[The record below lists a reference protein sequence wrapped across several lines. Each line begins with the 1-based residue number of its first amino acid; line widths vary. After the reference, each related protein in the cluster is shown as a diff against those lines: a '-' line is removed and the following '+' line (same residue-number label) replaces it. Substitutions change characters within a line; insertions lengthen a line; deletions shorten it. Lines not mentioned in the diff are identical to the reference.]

1 MAPTFHNAP
10 GESEEL
16 RGEHRLDEAA
26 GERGALALLMLE
38 QAEGGALV
46 GLDVTGRITLWSP
59 GAEQLTGHSRADLL
73 GKPFAAL
80 YRPEERE
87 EAVRALHQAEQQG
100 RSEREGWRLR
110 RDGTAFR
117 AREVLTALHRPGG
130 GLAGFAYSLHL
141 AEELEGQF
149 ELLRHLGERILES
162 VDDGIYGLDIEGRTT
177 FANPAAVRML
187 GWPLEEFIGRPK
199 HALIHHSHPDGTP
212 LPESEC
218 HILAALRD
226 GQTHHV
232 VDEVFWRRDGS
243 SFPVEYRSSPVR
255 EGGRIIGAV
264 VTFSDITERLRAD
277 AHERQLLR
285 EQVARAKAEEAERRV
300 RGLLES
306 ISDAFVAL
314 DRAWRY
320 TYVNRHAEELSHR
333 SREEMLGRTPGEVF
347 PCFKG
352 SRTEQA
358 YREAFTEQR
367 AVHIEEKQES
377 RDTWIEIHVYPS
389 EEGLAVYFRDI
400 TERKRTEARLRLF
413 ESMVLHT
420 KDGVVILE
428 PELREGH
435 KTRRITYSNPAF
447 SRMTGYAPEELLLT
461 ETLRMIGPETDPAE
475 IQRMRDALRRQVPFQ
490 GELLTYRKDGSTFW
504 TESTLVPVKD
514 EEGQLSH
521 WVSVVREVT
530 ERKRSEESMLRL
542 AREEAARTEAEAA
555 RARIEAI
562 LESITDAFFALDRE
576 QRFTFVNRR
585 AAEVMQ
591 RPREQLLGRRLEEV
605 IPEDGASGLVRGV
618 RRVLA
623 GHGASECELYLTSLN
638 AWFEC
643 HSSPSAE
650 GASVYLREVTARK
663 HAEEARRRLA
673 SIIEST
679 PDFVGSTDAQGH
691 GLYLNRAGRH
701 MLGMTEEQDASDWS
715 IASAQPIWAAR
726 RLLVEGVPTALHE
739 GVWTGE
745 TALFTPDGR
754 ELPVSQV
761 LLAHH
766 DEAGRLEMLSTII
779 RDISDRKRIEEAQQF
794 LSESSRVLVAALEYE
809 ATLWSLAR
817 LVVPRLADSCMVG
830 MVVGDEVQVVAIAHR
845 DPAMEPRMEQLG
857 SLPLSKESVV
867 GVHSVLR
874 TGEPELIPEVTEAWL
889 RAASRDEEAFSIV
902 RNMGLRSMMIVPL
915 VARGRTLGVVSFAY
929 NVESGRRYGP
939 ADLTLAEGLAA
950 RAALA
955 IDNARLYRESQEAT
969 RARDEVLAVVSHDLR
984 NPLNVIGLGASYLLK
999 HLPPDA
1005 EAASWRKQA
1014 ELIRRSAER
1023 AVHLIQDLLEVAK
1036 LEAGR
1041 LVVERK
1047 PEAVGRLLDDVIELH
1062 RPLAEARGLRLER
1075 EEEPGLPP
1083 VLVDRGRVLQ
1093 VFSNLIGNALQHGA
1107 PETPVNVTID
1117 GEDPRVVTVRISN
1130 EGAIPAERLTTLFEP
1145 FQSIGSQ
1152 GGLGLG
1158 LYIAKQFVQAHGG
1171 DVAAR
1176 AEPAQHTTF
1185 EFSIPRTP
1193 PATDGGKVTL

>member
-10 GESEEL
+10 GESEEP
-16 RGEHRLDEAA
+16 RGKHRRDEAA
-26 GERGALALLMLE
+26 GPRSALALLMLE
-38 QAEGGALV
+38 QAEGCALV
-46 GLDVTGRITLWSP
+46 GLDVTGRIALWSP
-59 GAEQLTGHSRADLL
+59 GAEQLTGHSKTDLM
-73 GKPFAAL
+73 GEPFAAL

-87 EAVRALHQAEQQG
+87 QAVRALHQAGLEG
-100 RSEREGWRLR
+100 RSEREGWCLR

-117 AREVLTALHRPGG
+117 AREVLTALHDTDG
-130 GLAGFAYSLHL
+130 GLAGFAFSLR
-141 AEELEGQF
+141 AEEELDGHF

-162 VDDGIYGLDIEGRTT
+162 VDDGIYGLDTEGRTT
-177 FANPAAVRML
+177 FANPAAARMV
-187 GWPLEEFIGRPK
+187 GWPLEELIGK
-199 HALIHHSHPDGTP
+199 SQHALVHHSHPDGTP
-212 LPESEC
+212 MPESEC
-218 HILAALRD
+218 HILAAIRD
-226 GQTHHV
+226 GQSHHV
-232 VDEVFWRRDGS
+232 THEVFWRRDGR

-264 VTFSDITERLRAD
+264 ITFSDITERLRAD

-300 RGLLES
+300 RGMLES

-314 DRAWRY
+314 DRAWRF
-320 TYVNRHAEELSHR
+320 TYVNRRAEELSHR
-333 SREEMLGRTPGEVF
+333 SREEMLGRTPVEVF
-347 PCFKG
+347 PHFNG
-352 SRTEQA
+352 SRSAQA

-367 AVHIEEKQES
+367 AVHLEEKDPTSE
-377 RDTWIEIHVYPS
+377 TWVEMHVYPS

-413 ESMVLHT
+413 ESMVVNT
-420 KDGVVILE
+420 RDGVVILE
-428 PELREGH
+428 PERREEH
-435 KTRRITYSNPAF
+435 TTRRITYANPAF
-447 SRMTGYAPEELLLT
+447 SRMTGYAPEELLRA
-461 ETLRMIGPETDPAE
+461 ETRMLVGPETDPAE
-475 IQRMRDALRRQVPFQ
+475 IEHMREALRRRVPFR

-521 WVSVVREVT
+521 WVAVVREVT
-530 ERKRSEESMLRL
+530 ERKRSEESTLRL

-562 LESITDAFFALDRE
+562 LESLTDAFFALDRE
-576 QRFTFVNRR
+576 QRLTFVNRR

-591 RPREQLLGRRLEEV
+591 RPREQLLGRRLDEV
-605 IPEDGASGLVRGV
+605 LPEDGHSGLIQGV

-623 GHGASECELYLTSLN
+623 GHGASECEMYFTSLN

-643 HSSPSAE
+643 HSSPSTE

-679 PDFVGSTDAQGH
+679 PDFVGSTDAHGR
-691 GLYLNRAGRH
+691 GLYLNRAGRR
-701 MLGMTEEQDASDWS
+701 MVGLTDEQDASDWC
-715 IASAQPIWAAR
+715 IASAHPIWAAR
-726 RLLVEGVPTALHE
+726 RLLVEGVPIALHE

-779 RDISDRKRIEEAQQF
+779 RDISDRKRIEESQQF

-830 MVVGDEVQVVAIAHR
+830 MVVGNEVQVVAMAHR
-845 DPAMEPRMEQLG
+845 DPSLEPRMEQLG
-857 SLPLSKESVV
+857 NLPLSRKSVV

-874 TGEPELIPEVTEAWL
+874 TGEAELVPEVTDAWL

-902 RNMGLRSMMIVPL
+902 RELGLRSMMIVPL
-915 VARGRTLGVVSFAY
+915 VARGRTLGVISFAY
-929 NVESGRRYGP
+929 TVESGRRYGP

-955 IDNARLYRESQEAT
+955 IDNARLYRESQQAT

-999 HLPPDA
+999 HLPA
-1005 EAASWRKQA
+1005 GGEAASWRKQV

-1041 LVVERK
+1041 MALERTPEVV
-1047 PEAVGRLLDDVIELH
+1047 VRLLDDVIELH

-1075 EEEPGLPP
+1075 EVEPGLPP

-1093 VFSNLIGNALQHGA
+1093 VFSNLIGNALRFT
-1107 PETPVNVTID
+1107 PEGGSI
-1117 GEDPRVVTVRISN
+1117 TVRAKG
-1130 EGAIPAERLTTLFEP
+1130 EGGRVAFSVSDTGQGIPAELLPHLFER
-1145 FQSIGSQ
+1145 FWQAKGS
-1152 GGLGLG
+1152 GEGAGLGLP
-1158 LYIAKQFVQAHGG
+1158 IAKGIVEAHGG
-1171 DVAAR
+1171 RIRVESQPGQGSTFSFSLPVSEA
-1176 AEPAQHTTF
+1176 PAG
-1185 EFSIPRTP
+1185 P
-1193 PATDGGKVTL
+1193 